1 MYRRSKLHLGLAL
14 VKIPGI
20 NNLEVKYV
28 LERVVWSHYV
38 DLSWKG
44 KKTASGI
51 DDGFH
56 RIKGSNSD
64 CAMHNG
70 YLDLFFTCPSQQ

>member
-1 MYRRSKLHLGLAL
+1 MHRRSKLHLGLAL
-14 VKIPGI
+14 VKIPKI

-28 LERVVWSHYV
+28 LGRVACSHYV

-44 KKTASGI
+44 KETASGI
-51 DDGFH
+51 DDSFP

-70 YLDLFFTCPSQQ
+70 YLDWFFTCPS